1 MGVPALVALA
11 IGTGAA
17 GTGTSVYSAVQQNQ
31 AIKRQSEATRQSA
44 ATQARQLQEQAS
56 VERQKRARE
65 AQQVRGRLAALA
77 SDAGVG
83 LNSGSQRALGQQSL
97 YDEMASREIVNRNLR
112 SQIAA
117 VQSGAQANLE
127 SLSAQQQSPIISG
140 VMGGLQGFQT
150 GIQIG
155 MGFRE
160 LTKDK

>member
-1 MGVPALVALA
+1 MGVPELVAVA
-11 IGTGAA
+11 IATAAA
-17 GTGTSVYSAVQQNQ
+17 GAGTSAYSAVQQNQ
-31 AIKRQSEATRQSA
+31 AIKRQSNSVRDAA

-65 AQQVRGRLAALA
+65 AQQVRGRLAALS

-83 LNSGSQRALGQQSL
+83 LNSGSQQALAQQSL

-155 MGFRE
+155 MGYRE
-160 LTKDK
+160 LTKEI